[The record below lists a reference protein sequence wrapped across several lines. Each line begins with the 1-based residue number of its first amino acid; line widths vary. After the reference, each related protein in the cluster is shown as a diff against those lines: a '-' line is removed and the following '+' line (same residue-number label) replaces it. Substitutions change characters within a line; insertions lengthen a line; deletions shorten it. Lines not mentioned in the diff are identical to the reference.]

1 MFYLGIDV
9 ASSSH
14 KFLVINEQGEKL
26 SHSFS
31 LDNSSDGFNSLIT
44 KLEKFSVSKENLICG
59 LEATGN
65 FWENIYEFLATNGFK
80 VVLLNPFYTN
90 RFRDALRKK
99 AKTDDIDALVICQLL
114 RTGEYGNCIVPDEI
128 IQTLREFVKI
138 RFEFIKDQQNYKRQA
153 LALMSLIFPEF
164 NRTAV
169 KNPFAIASTAI
180 LKQFPTA
187 KDIAMTKPKHIEKIV
202 RHIQGNNFNTDEIQQ
217 LIDTAKSSCYS
228 GKAQLARGSTLRMLL
243 SHIENFAADI
253 QKLNEQIE
261 SILSPQEPDDSFP
274 GENLLSIAG
283 VGKKTLAAVL
293 AAIGKDG
300 ATFSSAKA
308 IVGHIG
314 FYPQIY
320 ESGQTR
326 RDNKISKRG
335 PSYLR
340 WAIYMAAVAS
350 LKHNPEMR
358 TLYHKKLSQGKTEKQ
373 SLICVGKKLIQMML
387 AMLKSGQSY
396 NPARVFVNC

>member
-1 MFYLGIDV
+1 MLYLGIDV
-9 ASSSH
+9 AKSSH

-31 LDNSSDGFNSLIT
+31 LNNSSDGFKSLIV

-65 FWENIYEFLATNGFK
+65 FWENIYEFLKNNGFN

-90 RFRDALRKK
+90 RFRDALGKK

-114 RTGEYGNCIVPDEI
+114 RTGEYGNCIVPDET

-138 RFEFIKDQQNYKRQA
+138 RYEFIKDQQNYKRQT
-153 LALMSLIFPEF
+153 LALISLIFPEF
-164 NRTAV
+164 SKTAV

-187 KDIAMTKPKHIEKIV
+187 KDIAQVKPKHIEKIV
-202 RHIQGNNFNTDEIQQ
+202 RHIQGNNFNTDEIQH
-217 LIDTAKSSCYS
+217 LIDTAKNSCYS
-228 GKAQLARGSTLRMLL
+228 GKAQLARGSTLKMLL
-243 SHIENFAADI
+243 VHIENLAADI

-300 ATFSSAKA
+300 AAFSNAKA

-326 RDNKISKRG
+326 RDNKISRRG

-340 WAIYMAAVAS
+340 WAIYMSAVSS

-358 TLYHKKLSQGKTEKQ
+358 TLYHRKLSQGKTEKQ
-373 SLICVGKKLIQMML
+373 ALICVAKKLIQMML
-387 AMLKSGQSY
+387 AMLKSGQPY
-396 NPARVFVNC
+396 NPARVFVNY